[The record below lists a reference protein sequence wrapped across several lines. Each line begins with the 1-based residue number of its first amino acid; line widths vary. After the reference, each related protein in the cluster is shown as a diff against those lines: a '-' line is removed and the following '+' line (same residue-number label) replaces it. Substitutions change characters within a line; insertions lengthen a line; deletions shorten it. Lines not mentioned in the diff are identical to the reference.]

1 MLIIKLENKYGEL
14 LDLTSNVNYV
24 VKVAGLTPPPATI
37 NTTKVPTKD
46 GVIFNSSSMD
56 IRNIVLTIIPLQNI
70 ENSRINLYKFIK
82 SKQYIKLYFK
92 NGARDVWIDGYVE
105 AIEGDLYE
113 NPQQLQ
119 VSIICADPFFKDN
132 KNMVVDFSNVTNL
145 FEFPF
150 TLIEEGAQISTLTV
164 FEETNIHNPSDDD
177 CGAIF
182 TLHANGLVL
191 EPIIYNRTTNE
202 QYMIRYELKDGDEI
216 ILNTK
221 RGEKSLML
229 ISEGVQTNIINCIGK
244 GSKWLNLLSGDNV
257 IAYTCAHGAEN
268 LNISV
273 TLNPIYEG
281 V

>member
-1 MLIIKLENKYGEL
+1 MLVVKLENKYGEV
-14 LDLTSNVNYV
+14 LDLTNTTNYA
-24 VKVAGLTPPPATI
+24 VKVTGLTPPAATI

-46 GVIFNSSSMD
+46 GVVFNSSSMD
-56 IRNIVLTIIPLQNI
+56 SRNIVLTIKPLQNI
-70 ENSRINLYKFIK
+70 EHSRINLYKFIK

-92 NGARDVWIDGYVE
+92 NGIRDVYIDGYVE
-105 AIEGDLYE
+105 AVEGDLYE

-119 VSIICADPFFKDN
+119 VSIICPDPFFKDN
-132 KNMVVDFSNVTNL
+132 KDMIVDFSNVTNA

-150 TLIEEGAQISTLTV
+150 TPIEEGVQISTLTI
-164 FEETNIHNPSDDD
+164 FEETNINNPSDDD

-182 TLHANGLVL
+182 TLHANELVL

-202 QYMIRYELKDGDEI
+202 QFIIRYEMKDGDEI

-229 ISEGVQTNIINCIGK
+229 ISEGVQTNIINCVGK
-244 GSKWLNLLSGDNV
+244 GSKWLTLLSGDNV
-257 IAYTCAHGAEN
+257 IAYTCAHGAEV